1 MAHTI
6 ALYGGKPRVGK
17 TTAAM
22 NLAVLAARAGQQ
34 TALVHIDEG
43 WPAAKTLGAAPAEG
57 LVRDVRPGLDL
68 AMWAGD
74 EKDLPDRCRSLAAQV
89 DLVLID
95 VPAAPEV
102 AKGLLGCADE
112 VILLA
117 GAGKEALRGLAED
130 LGLVTDVL
138 ADGQSSLEV
147 AGLLMTLAD
156 RKLTSFE
163 RFLVQAERAFPV
175 DVFPY
180 CVPRADHRGEEDG
193 LAVESAATGRR
204 ARAYVELAME
214 VLNNGG

>member
-1 MAHTI
+1 MAQTI
-6 ALYGGKPRVGK
+6 ALYGGKPRIGK

-22 NLAVLAARAGQQ
+22 NLAVLAARSGRH
-34 TALVHIDEG
+34 TTLVHIDEG
-43 WPAAKTLGAAPAEG
+43 WPAAKALGAAPAEG
-57 LVRDVRPGLDL
+57 LAVGVRPGLDL
-68 AMWAGD
+68 ALWTKD
-74 EKDLPDRCRSLAAQV
+74 KRDLPAGCRALSAEA

-95 VPAAPEV
+95 VPVDQEV
-102 AKGLLGCADE
+102 AKPLLGCADE

-117 GAGKEALRGLAED
+117 GAGKEALRGLAHD
-130 LGLVTDVL
+130 LGLVTEVL
-138 ADGQSSLEV
+138 ASGSSSLGV

-156 RKLTSFE
+156 GKLTSFE

-180 CVPRADHRGEEDG
+180 CIPRASHRDEEG
-193 LAVESAATGRR
+193 ALAVESAATGRR